1 MSIRRLVGIAGDCC
15 RGGCLVDYIVL
26 FAFVTMH
33 GAVRNN
39 TAMSRPCT
47 PTWRDTTCGEGDVLG
62 DSYPCSISLTLYLA
76 HDSCTMYTPFH
87 LSFFRLPYI
96 ILVFASSPS
105 LFLLPPSSILLLWRT
120 HHRDRF
126 GGPAARLF
134 LHDELGRGPQRPLP
148 PKEGDGSVKNG
159 GDGGNGGGDRGYDK
173 Y

>member
-1 MSIRRLVGIAGDCC
+1 M
-15 RGGCLVDYIVL
+15 

-39 TAMSRPCT
+39 TAMGRPCT
-47 PTWRDTTCGEGDVLG
+47 PTWRDTTCGEGDVLGDSYPCSTCGEGDVLG

-148 PKEGDGSVKNG
+148 PKEGDGSGKNG
-159 GDGGNGGGDRGYDK
+159 GDGGNGVGDRGYDK